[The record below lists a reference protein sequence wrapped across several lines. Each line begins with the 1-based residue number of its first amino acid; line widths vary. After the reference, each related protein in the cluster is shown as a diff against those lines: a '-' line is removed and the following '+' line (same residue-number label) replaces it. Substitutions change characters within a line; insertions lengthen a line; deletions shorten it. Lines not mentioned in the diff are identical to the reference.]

1 MSLPADPWLTAAEAA
16 EEARCNPYTI
26 REACRRSE
34 LSASKRGRIWL
45 IRRSALDAWIEEGA
59 A

>member
-1 MSLPADPWLTAAEAA
+1 MSIPSDPWLTAAEAA
-16 EEARCNPYTI
+16 EEAKAHPHTI

-34 LSASKRGRIWL
+34 LKASKRGKIWL
-45 IRRSALDAWIEEGA
+45 IRRSALDAWIEKGA